1 MTGDEKPVEA
11 ARAELRA
18 AHGEAAPLAIIE
30 ASGDLRD
37 PVIAGWSE
45 GAERLFGY
53 TAEEVL
59 GRSLLGTLSGPGGR
73 EAFRRLAE
81 DESGAPHPCESARKD
96 GSEVV
101 VAWAQHPLR
110 DGSGQPARAIYVGR
124 YVERH
129 IERHVERHVGQ
140 DTSARAPAGAE
151 PGVVQ
156 ELLRAILDH
165 LPIVVCKYDREG
177 VFTFH
182 DGKGTEAAGVRPG
195 QLLGANILELYGS
208 DMEASWGM
216 RRALAG
222 EAARDVSDVQGASWE
237 TWYLPV
243 RDARGE
249 PDGAISITLN
259 ATEARQREIEL
270 RAKLQLIEKQQK
282 VIRDL
287 STPIIEVWDKVLT
300 LPVVGVVDSLR
311 LSEMMDNLLS
321 AIVNKDARYAILDL
335 TGVDAVDTETARHLI
350 EMIDA
355 IRLLGAE
362 GIVTG
367 IRSNV
372 AQTMI
377 ALGVDLS
384 GVTTVGNLRA
394 GLKLCMRRM
403 AATGGAGGAPA
414 K

>member
-1 MTGDEKPVEA
+1 MTGDEKAAEA
-11 ARAELRA
+11 AGEASRA
-18 AHGEAAPLAIIE
+18 AHGQAAPLVLIE
-30 ASGDLRD
+30 VSGDLRD

-59 GRSLLGTLSGPGGR
+59 GQSLLGTLSGRGGR

-81 DESGAPHPCESARKD
+81 DGSGATHRCESARKD

-110 DGSGQPARAIYVGR
+110 DGAGRPERAIYVGR
-124 YVERH
+124 DAEK
-129 IERHVERHVGQ
+129 
-140 DTSARAPAGAE
+140 DTSARAPAEAE
-151 PGVVQ
+151 PGVAQ
-156 ELLRAILDH
+156 QILRAILDH

-182 DGKGTEAAGVRPG
+182 DGKGTEAAGVKPG
-195 QLLGANILELYGS
+195 QFLGANILELYGN

-216 RRALAG
+216 RRALTG
-222 EAARDVSDVQGASWE
+222 EAGRDVSDVQGASWE
-237 TWYLPV
+237 TWYIPV
-243 RDARGE
+243 HDALGE
-249 PDGAISITLN
+249 PDGAISVTLN
-259 ATEARQREIEL
+259 ASEARQKEIEL

-300 LPVVGVVDSLR
+300 LPMVGVVDSLR
-311 LSEMMDNLLS
+311 LSEVMDNLLS
-321 AIVNKDARYAILDL
+321 AIVSKDARYAILDL
-335 TGVDAVDTETARHLI
+335 TGVDAVDTQTARHLI

-377 ALGVDLS
+377 TLGVDLS

-403 AATGGAGGAPA
+403 AATGEAVTAPV

>member
-11 ARAELRA
+11 AGAGVRA
-18 AHGEAAPLAIIE
+18 AHGEAAPLALIE

-59 GRSLLGTLSGPGGR
+59 GRSLLDTLSGRGGQ

-81 DESGAPHPCESARKD
+81 DGSGAPHRCESARKD

-110 DGSGQPARAIYVGR
+110 VGSGPPERAIYLG
-124 YVERH
+124 
-129 IERHVERHVGQ
+129 RHVEQG
-140 DTSARAPAGAE
+140 TSAQAPAEPE
-151 PGVVQ
+151 PGVAQ
-156 ELLRAILDH
+156 QLLRAILDH
-165 LPIVVCKYDREG
+165 LPIVVGKYDREG

-182 DGKGTEAAGVRPG
+182 DGKGTEAAGVKPG

-208 DMEASWGM
+208 DMDASWGM

-237 TWYLPV
+237 TWYVPV
-243 RDARGE
+243 HDAHGE
-249 PDGAISITLN
+249 PDGAISVTLN
-259 ATEARQREIEL
+259 ASDARQKEIEL

-300 LPVVGVVDSLR
+300 LPMVGVVDSLR
-311 LSEMMDNLLS
+311 LSEVMDNLLS
-321 AIVNKDARYAILDL
+321 AIVSKDARYAILDL
-335 TGVDAVDTETARHLI
+335 TGVDAVDTDTARHLI

-377 ALGVDLS
+377 TLGVDLS

-403 AATGGAGGAPA
+403 AATREAGRAPV

>member
-1 MTGDEKPVEA
+1 MTGDGKPVEA
-11 ARAELRA
+11 AGAGVRA
-18 AHGEAAPLAIIE
+18 ARGEEAALALIE
-30 ASGDLRD
+30 VSGDLRD

-59 GRSLLGTLSGPGGR
+59 GRRLLDTLSGRGGR
-73 EAFRRLAE
+73 EALRRLVE
-81 DESGAPHPCESARKD
+81 DGSGASHRCESARKD

-101 VAWAQHPLR
+101 VSWAQHPLR
-110 DGSGQPARAIYVGR
+110 VGSGQPERAIYVGR
-124 YVERH
+124 
-129 IERHVERHVGQ
+129 HVGRDVEQ
-140 DTSARAPAGAE
+140 GTLARAPAEPE
-151 PGVVQ
+151 PGLAQ
-156 ELLRAILDH
+156 QLLRAILDH

-182 DGKGTEAAGVRPG
+182 DGKGTEAVGVKPG
-195 QLLGANILELYGS
+195 QLLGANVLEIYGS
-208 DMEASWGM
+208 EMDASWGM

-222 EAARDVSDVQGASWE
+222 EGGREVSDAQGASWE
-237 TWYLPV
+237 TWYIPLH
-243 RDARGE
+243 DALGE
-249 PDGAISITLN
+249 PNGAISVTLN
-259 ATEARQREIEL
+259 ATDAKLKELEL

-300 LPVVGVVDSLR
+300 LPMVGVVDSLR
-311 LSEMMDNLLS
+311 LSEVMDNLLS
-321 AIVNKDARYAILDL
+321 AIVSKDARYAILDL
-335 TGVDAVDTETARHLI
+335 TGVDTVDTETARHLI
-350 EMIDA
+350 DMIDA

-367 IRSNV
+367 IRSTV
-372 AQTMI
+372 AQTMVS
-377 ALGVDLS
+377 LGVDLS

-403 AATGGAGGAPA
+403 AATGEAGGAPA

>member
-1 MTGDEKPVEA
+1 MVGDEKPVDAAEA
-11 ARAELRA
+11 EIRASHE
-18 AHGEAAPLAIIE
+18 EAAPLALIE

-45 GAERLFGY
+45 GAAHLFGY

-59 GRSLLGTLSGPGGR
+59 GRSLLGTLSGRGGQ

-81 DESGAPHPCESARKD
+81 DGSGAPHRCESARKD
-96 GSEVV
+96 GSEIV

-110 DGSGQPARAIYVGR
+110 DGSGRPARAVYVGR
-124 YVERH
+124 YVGRCAGH
-129 IERHVERHVGQ
+129 HVEQ
-140 DTSARAPAGAE
+140 DTSTRAPAGAE
-151 PGVVQ
+151 PGVAQ
-156 ELLRAILDH
+156 QLLRAILDH

-177 VFTFH
+177 VITFQ
-182 DGKGTEAAGVRPG
+182 DGKGTEAIGVKPG
-195 QLLGANILELYGS
+195 QLLGANILELYSS

-222 EAARDVSDVQGASWE
+222 EAARDVTDVQGASWE

-259 ATEARQREIEL
+259 ASEARQKEIEL

-287 STPIIEVWDKVLT
+287 SAPIIEVWDKVLT
-300 LPVVGVVDSLR
+300 LPLVGVVDSLR

-321 AIVNKDARYAILDL
+321 AIVSKDARYAILDL
-335 TGVDAVDTETARHLI
+335 TGVDAVDTETARHLL
-350 EMIDA
+350 EMVAA

-362 GIVTG
+362 GIITG

-394 GLKLCMRRM
+394 GLRLCMRRM
-403 AATGGAGGAPA
+403 AAAGEAGGAPV

>member
-1 MTGDEKPVEA
+1 MMGDEKSVEA
-11 ARAELRA
+11 AGAGIRA
-18 AHGEAAPLAIIE
+18 ARGEAAPLALIE

-59 GRSLLGTLSGPGGR
+59 GRSLLDTLSGRGGR

-81 DESGAPHPCESARKD
+81 DGSGAPHRCESARKD

-110 DGSGQPARAIYVGR
+110 DGSGRPARAIYVGR
-124 YVERH
+124 YV
-129 IERHVERHVGQ
+129 GQ
-140 DTSARAPAGAE
+140 GISARAPAEAE
-151 PGVVQ
+151 PGVAQ
-156 ELLRAILDH
+156 QLLQAILDH

-182 DGKGTEAAGVRPG
+182 DGKGTEAAGVKPG
-195 QLLGANILELYGS
+195 QFLGANILELYGS

-222 EAARDVSDVQGASWE
+222 EAAQDVSDVQGASWE

-243 RDARGE
+243 HDARGE
-249 PDGAISITLN
+249 PDGAISVTLN
-259 ATEARQREIEL
+259 ASEARQREIEL

-300 LPVVGVVDSLR
+300 LPMVGVVDSLR
-311 LSEMMDNLLS
+311 LSEVMDNLLS
-321 AIVNKDARYAILDL
+321 AIVSKDARYAILDL
-335 TGVDAVDTETARHLI
+335 TGVDAVDTDTARHLI

-377 ALGVDLS
+377 SLGVDLS

-403 AATGGAGGAPA
+403 AAAVEAGGAPV

>member
-1 MTGDEKPVEA
+1 MAGDEKPVEA
-11 ARAELRA
+11 AGAGLSA
-18 AHGEAAPLAIIE
+18 AHGEAVALAIIE

-59 GRSLLGTLSGPGGR
+59 GRSLLDTLSGRGGR
-73 EAFRRLAE
+73 EAFRRLAK
-81 DESGAPHPCESARKD
+81 DGSGASHRCESARKD

-110 DGSGQPARAIYVGR
+110 DGSGRPARAIYVGR
-124 YVERH
+124 YVGRD
-129 IERHVERHVGQ
+129 VEQG
-140 DTSARAPAGAE
+140 TSARAPAEAE
-151 PGVVQ
+151 PGVAQ
-156 ELLRAILDH
+156 QLLRAILDH

-182 DGKGTEAAGVRPG
+182 DGKGTEAAGVTPG

-243 RDARGE
+243 HGARGG

-259 ATEARQREIEL
+259 ASEARQKEIEL

-300 LPVVGVVDSLR
+300 LPMVGVVDSLR
-311 LSEMMDNLLS
+311 LSEVMDNLLS
-321 AIVNKDARYAILDL
+321 AIVSKDARYAILDL
-335 TGVDAVDTETARHLI
+335 TGVDAVDTQTARYLI
-350 EMIDA
+350 EIIDA

-377 ALGVDLS
+377 TLGVDLS

-403 AATGGAGGAPA
+403 AATGEAGGAPV